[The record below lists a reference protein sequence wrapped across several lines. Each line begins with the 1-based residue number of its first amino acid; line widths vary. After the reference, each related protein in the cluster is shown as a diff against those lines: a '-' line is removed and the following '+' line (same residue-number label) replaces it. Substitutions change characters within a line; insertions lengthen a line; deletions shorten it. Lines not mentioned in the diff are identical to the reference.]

1 VGKYIVRRLLLLGVV
16 LFGVSTLIFVI
27 LRLSGDPTALFVT
40 ETATAED
47 VQKVRQAMGFDD
59 PLYIQYGRFL
69 ARAAV
74 GDFGTSFRFSQPAI
88 GIVLQRFP
96 ATLALTLAAIGL
108 ATLAG
113 VPLGVVAALTRG
125 SGGDRAVMVVT
136 FLGQAV
142 PTFWLGIMMIL
153 FFAVELKL
161 FPASGGGTA
170 AQLVL
175 PGATLGIYMLSRI
188 ARITRSSMLEVL
200 RQDYIRTARAKG
212 LRERAVVLRHGLKSA
227 SISIVT
233 MIGFTFATL
242 IGGAIVTETV
252 FAWPGVGRLLVEAV
266 YTRDYPVV
274 QAAVF
279 VTALF
284 VATCNLL
291 TDLLYVYLDP
301 RIRYG

>member
-1 VGKYIVRRLLLLGVV
+1 MGKYIVRRLLLLGVV

-27 LRLSGDPTALFVT
+27 LRLSGDPTALFVA

-59 PLYIQYGRFL
+59 PPYVQYGRFL

-96 ATLALTLAAIGL
+96 ATLALTVAAIGL
-108 ATLAG
+108 ATVVG

-233 MIGFTFATL
+233 MIGFTFASL

-279 VTALF
+279 ITALF

-291 TDLLYVYLDP
+291 TDLLYAYLDP

>member
-1 VGKYIVRRLLLLGVV
+1 MGKYVVRRLLLLGVV

-59 PLYIQYGRFL
+59 PLYVQYGRFL

-96 ATLALTLAAIGL
+96 ATLALTVAAIGL
-108 ATLAG
+108 ATVAG

-291 TDLLYVYLDP
+291 TDLLYAYLDP

>member
-1 VGKYIVRRLLLLGVV
+1 MGKYVVRRLLLLGVV

-59 PLYIQYGRFL
+59 PLYVQYGRFL

-96 ATLALTLAAIGL
+96 ATLALTLAAIGV

-291 TDLLYVYLDP
+291 TDLLYAYLDP

>member
-1 VGKYIVRRLLLLGVV
+1 MGKYIVRRLLLLGVV

-59 PLYIQYGRFL
+59 PLYVQYGRFL

-96 ATLALTLAAIGL
+96 ATLALTVAAIGL
-108 ATLAG
+108 ATVAG

-291 TDLLYVYLDP
+291 TDLLYAYLDP

>member
-1 VGKYIVRRLLLLGVV
+1 MGKYVVRRLLLLGVV

-59 PLYIQYGRFL
+59 PLYVQYGRFL

-96 ATLALTLAAIGL
+96 ATLALTVAAIGL
-108 ATLAG
+108 ATVAG

-233 MIGFTFATL
+233 MIGFTFASL

-291 TDLLYVYLDP
+291 TDLLYAYLDP